1 MGQSVLRAV
10 DPRET
15 IRDSLI
21 LALESALDRA
31 KQGRIEGFAVVLL
44 SDSVET
50 CGDFTDRLQMLGA
63 LQMAMFRVAETIEPL

>member
-1 MGQSVLRAV
+1 MEPQVVRVV
-10 DPRET
+10 DPREA

-63 LQMAMFRVAETIEPL
+63 LQMAVYRVAETVEPL